1 MKTPHDPHS
10 NSKNNLREI
19 YFLLV
24 LGTQLDENRL
34 REHYEVAKVAE
45 GELKL
50 RGGQSPNVEDRLKNR
65 PLADHSLNLN
75 PMPT

>member
-19 YFLLV
+19 YFLLI

-34 REHYEVAKVAE
+34 REHYEAAKVAE
-45 GELKL
+45 G
-50 RGGQSPNVEDRLKNR
+50 D
-65 PLADHSLNLN
+65 
-75 PMPT
+75 